1 MITTAWS
8 FDRIGGPEVLELGPR
23 EIKQPGPGE
32 VLVKIR
38 AIGLNRSD
46 LLYMAGRYLTK
57 PEGRCFLGQE
67 GLGEVV
73 GYGDGHG
80 SPSAVAGF
88 EPKAGDRVALL
99 AGRVDYKNMGT
110 YRGLGVYPANALA
123 PVPEDFSDAEGA
135 AFWVGALTMVG
146 AAHVVGLGPGLGQ
159 GKNVV
164 VTAASSAM
172 GVAALQIA
180 RARGAR
186 AIAVTT
192 SPSKVESLGQLADEI
207 VVARRPED
215 IAPGIK
221 RVTSDK
227 GFDVAF
233 DPVGHANVAPLF
245 EAAAVEAH
253 ILHYGMMAGADS
265 LMNLVALMRKD
276 IDIHGYTIYRNL
288 RHPEKLKAVVDDAM
302 DLGRRGLL
310 RPIVSKQFAFS
321 EAREALAAMASNQHL
336 GKLVLRG
343 EI

>member
-1 MITTAWS
+1 MITNAWS
-8 FDRIGGPEVLELGPR
+8 FERIGGPEVLELGPR
-23 EIKQPGPGE
+23 EMKEPLSGE

-67 GLGEVV
+67 GVGEVV
-73 GYGDGHG
+73 AYGGG
-80 SPSAVAGF
+80 AASPSAVKGF
-88 EPKAGDRVALL
+88 SPKVGDRVALL

-110 YRGLGVYPANALA
+110 YRGLGVFPSNALV
-123 PVPEDFSDAEGA
+123 PVPEDFSDALGA

-146 AAHVVGLGPGLGQ
+146 AAHVVGLGPGQGK

-180 RARGAR
+180 KARGAR

-192 SPSKVESLGQLADEI
+192 SPSKADSLRPLADEV
-207 VVARRPED
+207 VVAAKPED

-221 RVTSDK
+221 RVTSDQ

-245 EAAAVEAH
+245 EAAGVEAH

-265 LMNLVALMRKD
+265 LMNLVSLMRKD

-288 RHPEKLKAVVDDAM
+288 RHPERLLAVVDDAM
-302 DLGRRGLL
+302 DLARQGLL
-310 RPIVSKQFAFS
+310 RPIVSKEFAFS
-321 EAREALAAMASNQHL
+321 EVKEALAAMASNQHL
-336 GKLVLRG
+336 GKLVVRG
-343 EI
+343 EG